1 MVGLVIGK
9 SGETIK
15 SINQRTGAYVFIP
28 PEVRYG
34 EPHRSLT
41 ITGLPEQCNI
51 ARREIMDIVN
61 MGQTNAGYNME
72 NDLSYAQMAM
82 Q

>member
-34 EPHRSLT
+34 ETNRSLT
-41 ITGLPEQCNI
+41 ITGLP
-51 ARREIMDIVN
+51 D
-61 MGQTNAGYNME
+61 
-72 NDLSYAQMAM
+72 
-82 Q
+82 